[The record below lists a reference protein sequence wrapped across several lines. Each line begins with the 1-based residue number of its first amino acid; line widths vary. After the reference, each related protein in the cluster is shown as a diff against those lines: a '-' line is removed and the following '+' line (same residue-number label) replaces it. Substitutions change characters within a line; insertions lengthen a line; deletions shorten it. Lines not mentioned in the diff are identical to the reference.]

1 MCVSIIYM
9 DIYLSPLL
17 IIGGYINWALACHT
31 SLSIVLTPTP
41 WLAKV
46 QAHLHG

>member
-1 MCVSIIYM
+1 MYVSIIYM

-17 IIGGYINWALACHT
+17 NIGGYINWALACHT